1 MKLNIFNF
9 FKKNTTLSELQEQT
23 AQTLEEVKDL
33 RKHVRKQNI
42 FLGAIKDDIM
52 KAIVAERRPGVE
64 PHCEVADALFYYEAA
79 LHSGG
84 QVSPEQQEALEIIWD
99 KLDKLLSLAGLQIM
113 RWPGGDFDPKLYEA
127 IENRA
132 AGATELT
139 VVKVLQPGY
148 LLNNIVLKPAKVVV
162 DKKNHLSEG

>member
-9 FKKNTTLSELQEQT
+9 FKKKATFTALQEQ
-23 AQTLEEVKDL
+23 ASQTLEEVKDL
-33 RKHVRKQNI
+33 RKYLRKQNI

-52 KAIVAERRPGVE
+52 KAIVAERRTGVE

-79 LHSGG
+79 LQAGD

-113 RWPGGDFDPKLYEA
+113 RRSGGDFDPKLYEA

-132 AGATELT
+132 AGAAELI
-139 VVKVLQPGY
+139 VVQVLQPGY

-162 DKKNHLSEG
+162 DKKPHHSEG